1 MLARRIRSVVVMLAC
16 AAVPMYGGLASIALG
31 DSPCAEKSTCAKAA
45 CAKPKCGFCSWLSG
59 KCDKNTC
66 PKEAKCPKASKCGLC
81 DKLAGKCPEHKKCPT
96 NCPNSDNNGN
106 QALSENPDLPPNAS
120 AGDCYAKAVIPAE
133 FTAVS
138 ERHMTQEASERLEVI
153 PAEYKWVEERVMV
166 KECST
171 QLEVVPAEYKWT
183 EKTIEIKPA
192 YTGWVLQK
200 AADCEDP
207 EKAMRGDVFC
217 LRTTPAEFKTI
228 RTQCLVK
235 PACTREITIPAE
247 YQTIRR
253 QLVACPAR
261 TKKVCIPA
269 AYEDIQRT
277 VMVCP
282 ERVKWEHVVCEDKVT
297 AETANKVKTALL
309 ASGYKPGPL
318 NGQLTPEDWIAIKA
332 FQAKSRLGVGILSYD
347 TLKLLGVSVQ

>member
-1 MLARRIRSVVVMLAC
+1 
-16 AAVPMYGGLASIALG
+16 MYGGFATIALG
-31 DSPCAEKSTCAKAA
+31 DSPCAEKTTCV
-45 CAKPKCGFCSWLSG
+45 KPKCGFCSWLSG
-59 KCDKNTC
+59 KCEKSTC
-66 PKEAKCPKASKCGLC
+66 PKETKCVKASKCGLC
-81 DKLAGKCPEHKKCPT
+81 DKLAGKCPPKCPSKCAT
-96 NCPNSDNNGN
+96 NGSSSDIYGYQSPSPNAN
-106 QALSENPDLPPNAS
+106 ADLPPKANP
-120 AGDCYAKAVIPAE
+120 GDCFAKAVIPAE
-133 FTAVS
+133 FTTVS
-138 ERHMTQEASERLEVI
+138 ERHMTQEASERLEII
-153 PAEYKWVEERVMV
+153 PAEYKWVEERILV

-171 QLEVVPAEYKWT
+171 QLEAVPAEYKWT
-183 EKTIEIKPA
+183 EKTIEVKPA
-192 YTGWVLQK
+192 HTGWVLQK

-207 EKAMRGDVFC
+207 EKALRGDVFC
-217 LRTTPAEFKTI
+217 LRTTPAEFKTV

-253 QLVACPAR
+253 QVVACPAR

-282 ERVKWEHVVCEDKVT
+282 ERVKWERVVCEDKMT
-297 AETANKVKTALL
+297 AETLNKVKTALL

-318 NGQLTPEDWIAIKA
+318 NGQLAQEDWTAIKA